1 MNIKIIRRGDIF
13 LYDFGVNTG
22 SIQNGYRPVLVVQ
35 ADDFNANAPTVIV
48 AAITSATGKRY
59 LPSHII
65 IGEGLV
71 LLLFF
76 ISKTRFFLSV
86 FAEYFTNT
94 DNNRFY
100 PYIMSLSVDK
110 KLNTQSVSK
119 LHKRQKAEEKQFFF
133 RLSKG
138 TLYGI
143 LYSAVCVSDSFMPV
157 QPENI

>member
-65 IGEGLV
+65 IGEG
-71 LLLFF
+71 FG
-76 ISKTRFFLSV
+76 
-86 FAEYFTNT
+86 
-94 DNNRFY
+94 
-100 PYIMSLSVDK
+100 
-110 KLNTQSVSK
+110 
-119 LHKRQKAEEKQFFF
+119 
-133 RLSKG
+133 LSKPSMVMLEQQRTVNKDELIEFIG
-138 TLYGI
+138 HIDSNIRLLG
-143 LYSAVCVSDSFMPV
+143 LYSL
-157 QPENI
+157 